1 VVKDP
6 WIGLFADE
14 PELVDEILEEALRNW
29 AVQPLNQKL
38 DKVLLNTDI
47 VSEIFRGINQGL

>member
-1 VVKDP
+1 MVKDP